1 MTNSIDKGSVL
12 PFLYRYGAIMPMVT
26 VSPKFQVVIPKEVR
40 DSMGI
45 ESGQKIQMLMYR
57 NRIELIPIKPMKKMK
72 GLLKGMDTDVR
83 KDEDRV

>member
-1 MTNSIDKGSVL
+1 MFIDKDIVIPL
-12 PFLYRYGAIMPMVT
+12 FYRFGVVMLSVT

-72 GLLKGMDTDVR
+72 GLLKGIDTDVVR
-83 KDEDRV
+83 DEDSV